1 MIVVLVLRHFLGG
14 ARLSLEGSVKRGERE
29 VKLAVAERRRR
40 GMEVIL
46 FFCSLK
52 ISPLDFVQFSFPIC
66 FPSNFP

>member
-46 FFCSLK
+46 FFWWARTARGTDGGFCLCNGS
-52 ISPLDFVQFSFPIC
+52 I
-66 FPSNFP
+66 